1 MPEPSKSSTVAT
13 PTTLT
18 TKRALAWAGSV
29 ALLAGVTCLLAGVL
43 TDYRWLLD
51 AGWVAA
57 GTGTVWLLCARFSRP
72 ERMRA
77 VHQRYL
83 REFFPAMLGYVVLIL
98 AYGAL
103 VPRTESVAGRAVLA
117 ILPLLPIVL
126 LIRAMVRAIR
136 DHDEL
141 ERRIDLE
148 AIAIAAMSTAFGFF
162 SFGLLLSAGIGW
174 KVAPDAVA
182 IWVLPCLF
190 GTFGVAKLLVSRRYR
205 NHE

>member
-1 MPEPSKSSTVAT
+1 MSEPSKSSTAAT
-13 PTTLT
+13 PAALT
-18 TKRALAWAGSV
+18 TKRALVWAGSV
-29 ALLAGVTCLLAGVL
+29 ALLAGVACLLVGAL

-57 GTGTVWLLCARFSRP
+57 GIGVVWLLCARFSRSEP
-72 ERMRA
+72 MRA
-77 VHQRYL
+77 VHKRYL
-83 REFFPAMLGYVVLIL
+83 REFFPAVLGYVVLIL
-98 AYGAL
+98 MYGVL
-103 VPRTESVAGRAVLA
+103 VPRTGSLAARAVLA

-126 LIRAMVRAIR
+126 LIRAMVRVIR
-136 DHDEL
+136 DQDEL

-174 KVAPDAVA
+174 KVAPDTVA

-190 GTFGVAKLLVSRRYR
+190 GTFGIAKLFVARRYR
-205 NHE
+205 NP

>member
-1 MPEPSKSSTVAT
+1 MSEPSKSSTAAT
-13 PTTLT
+13 PATLT
-18 TKRALAWAGSV
+18 TKRALARAGSV
-29 ALLAGVTCLLAGVL
+29 ALLAGVACLLVGAL
-43 TDYRWLLD
+43 TGYQGLLG

-57 GTGTVWLLCARFSRP
+57 GVGTVWLLCARFSRSEP
-72 ERMRA
+72 MRA
-77 VHQRYL
+77 VHKRYL

-98 AYGAL
+98 MYGVL
-103 VPRTESVAGRAVLA
+103 VPRTGSVAARAVLA

-126 LIRAMVRAIR
+126 LIRAMIRVIR
-136 DHDEL
+136 DQDEL

-190 GTFGVAKLLVSRRYR
+190 GTFGIAKLFVSWRYR
-205 NHE
+205 NP

>member
-1 MPEPSKSSTVAT
+1 
-13 PTTLT
+13 
-18 TKRALAWAGSV
+18 
-29 ALLAGVTCLLAGVL
+29 
-43 TDYRWLLD
+43 
-51 AGWVAA
+51 
-57 GTGTVWLLCARFSRP
+57 
-72 ERMRA
+72 
-77 VHQRYL
+77 
-83 REFFPAMLGYVVLIL
+83 VLIL
-98 AYGAL
+98 VYGAL
-103 VPRTESVAGRAVLA
+103 VPRTASVAGRAVLA

-126 LIRAMVRAIR
+126 LIRAMVRVIR
-136 DHDEL
+136 DQDEL

-190 GTFGVAKLLVSRRYR
+190 GTFGIAKLLVSRRYR

>member
-1 MPEPSKSSTVAT
+1 MSEPSKSSTAAT
-13 PTTLT
+13 PAALT
-18 TKRALAWAGSV
+18 TKRALIWAGSV
-29 ALLAGVTCLLAGVL
+29 ALLAGVACLLVGAL

-57 GTGTVWLLCARFSRP
+57 GIGVVWLLCARFSRSEP
-72 ERMRA
+72 MRA
-77 VHQRYL
+77 VHKRYL
-83 REFFPAMLGYVVLIL
+83 REFFPAVLGYVVLIL
-98 AYGAL
+98 MYGVL
-103 VPRTESVAGRAVLA
+103 VPRTGSLAARAVLA

-126 LIRAMVRAIR
+126 LIRAMVRVIR
-136 DHDEL
+136 DQDEL

-174 KVAPDAVA
+174 KVAPDTVA

-190 GTFGVAKLLVSRRYR
+190 GTFGIAKLFVARRYR
-205 NHE
+205 NP

>member
-1 MPEPSKSSTVAT
+1 MSEPSKSSTAAT
-13 PTTLT
+13 PAALT
-18 TKRALAWAGSV
+18 TKRALIWAGSV
-29 ALLAGVTCLLAGVL
+29 ALLAGVACLLVGAL
-43 TDYRWLLD
+43 TEYRWLLD

-57 GTGTVWLLCARFSRP
+57 GIGVVWLLCARFSRSEP
-72 ERMRA
+72 MRA
-77 VHQRYL
+77 VHKRYL

-98 AYGAL
+98 MYGVL
-103 VPRTESVAGRAVLA
+103 VPRTGSLAARAVLA

-126 LIRAMVRAIR
+126 LIRAMVRVIR
-136 DHDEL
+136 DQDEL

-190 GTFGVAKLLVSRRYR
+190 GTFGIAKLFVARRYR
-205 NHE
+205 NP

>member
-1 MPEPSKSSTVAT
+1 MSEPFKSSTAAT
-13 PTTLT
+13 PAALT
-18 TKRALAWAGSV
+18 TKRALIWAGSV
-29 ALLAGVTCLLAGVL
+29 ALLAGVACLLVGAL

-57 GTGTVWLLCARFSRP
+57 GIGVVWLLCARFSRSEP
-72 ERMRA
+72 MRA
-77 VHQRYL
+77 VHKRYL
-83 REFFPAMLGYVVLIL
+83 GEFFPAMLGYVVLIL
-98 AYGAL
+98 MYGVL
-103 VPRTESVAGRAVLA
+103 VPRTGSLAARAVLA

-126 LIRAMVRAIR
+126 LIRAMVRVIR
-136 DHDEL
+136 DQDEL

-174 KVAPDAVA
+174 KVAPDTVA

-190 GTFGVAKLLVSRRYR
+190 GTFGIAKLFVARRYR
-205 NHE
+205 NP